1 MSDPEAPRP
10 LIAVTARRLP
20 AERISSWLEPA
31 QALPTYYLDALHRA
45 GAVGA
50 SLLSRP
56 AAEHDPDA
64 LIARFDALLVS
75 GGVDVDPSLYGQAPH
90 PQTTGTDAMTD
101 RWEVALIHAA
111 RRAGR
116 PVLAICRG
124 TQLLNIALGG
134 SLHQHLGDLDGIG
147 PHGVPNGGG
156 GTPNEIIVDAGT
168 RLALALG
175 VDGVV
180 GNCHHH
186 QAIDRLGA
194 GLEVT
199 ARTADG
205 IIECVE
211 ATEGPWTVGVQWHPE
226 DSAMG
231 DPVQQQLF
239 DHFVGQVRAA
249 LHPELA

>member
-1 MSDPEAPRP
+1 MAGPDAPRP

-56 AAEHDPDA
+56 SSEHDPDA

-90 PQTTGTDAMTD
+90 SETTGYDAMTD
-101 RWEVALIHAA
+101 QWEIALIHSA

-124 TQLLNIALGG
+124 TQLLNVGLGG
-134 SLHQHLGDLDGIG
+134 TLHQHLGELDGIG
-147 PHGVPNGGG
+147 AHGVPNGGG
-156 GTPNEIIVDAGT
+156 GTPNEMIVDPGT
-168 RLALALG
+168 RLAAAIG
-175 VDGVV
+175 VEGVV

-205 IIECVE
+205 VVECVE
-211 ATEGPWTVGVQWHPE
+211 ATDGPWTVGVQWHPE
-226 DSAMG
+226 DSAMR
-231 DPVQQQLF
+231 DRVQQELF
-239 DHFVGQVRAA
+239 AHFVGQVRDS
-249 LHPELA
+249 LHPGVA